1 MTKKI
6 VDWLDE
12 RIKIRAHIHA
22 HLTGYMVP
30 KNLTVWHSLGA
41 VLLFLLF
48 TQVVTGILLTVYY
61 VPDASR
67 AFDSVMRINNE
78 IPYGWFIR
86 RLHGTCANVFIFV
99 LFLHMLSTLVMSAY
113 KKPRELQWMTGV
125 ILLGAGLAAALSGYL
140 LPWSQLSYWA
150 TTVATKSAENV
161 PFIGGYVAEWLR
173 GGDTVSSATLG
184 RFYALHIWV
193 VPLTFLVFVAAHIFC
208 MRQTGIAPLPWEKT
222 PTQKI
227 PFYPHFVL
235 EDLSVIYFFLGLVML
250 LVFVFPQW
258 SFPPDIWEPANPLV
272 TPAHIKPEWYFL
284 PSYQFLKL
292 VPSEVIGVL
301 AQLFFGLALF
311 LLPFWDRGME
321 RDPRKR
327 PVFLLILSTAV
338 LGLIVLG
345 VWGKLS

>member
-1 MTKKI
+1 MKFL

-12 RIKIRAHIHA
+12 RCRIRAHLQA

-48 TQVVTGILLTVYY
+48 TQVITGILLTVYY

-67 AFDSVMRINNE
+67 AYDSVMYINNE
-78 IPYGWFIR
+78 VPYGWFIR

-99 LFLHMLSTLVMSAY
+99 LFLHMLSTLVMGAY
-113 KKPRELQWMTGV
+113 KKPRELQWMTGMV
-125 ILLGAGLAAALSGYL
+125 LLGAGLVAALSGYL

-150 TTVATKSAENV
+150 TTVATKSVETL
-161 PFIGGYVAEWLR
+161 PFIGDSVANWLR
-173 GGDTVSSATLG
+173 GGDSVSGATLG

-193 VPLTFLVFVAAHIFC
+193 IPLTFFVFIGAHLFF
-208 MRQTGIAPLPWEKT
+208 MRQTGIAPLPWEK
-222 PTQKI
+222 PPAKKI

-235 EDLSVIYFFLGLVML
+235 EDLSVIYFFLGVVMV

-258 SFPPDIWEPANPLV
+258 SFPPDMWEPANPLQ

-301 AQLFFGLALF
+301 AQLFFGVALF
-311 LLPFWDRGME
+311 LLPFWDRSPE
-321 RDPRKR
+321 QDPAKR
-327 PVFLLILSTAV
+327 PLFLLIVIGGV
-338 LGLIVLG
+338 LGIIALG
-345 VWGKLS
+345 IWGKLS